1 MLLCSI
7 ISLFFCFCPPHPSP
21 HPTRTP
27 HWWHMGAELSWQT
40 HHPLLS
46 GPLESPT
53 TPGPPSEHRRAGH
66 SAGIWTGWWE
76 HLGKK
81 RKRNRKGRAVASSL
95 SPLLHSF
102 LEERL
107 LANLRQQLWILRHVL
122 FGRCDYFHRKNIF
135 IDKTLSVVRG
145 CFVRCFVW
153 FARPWRELCL
163 PYDLW
168 KTHNSKNDSFVS
180 EGNNAC
186 LFGEAI
192 IGNIFK
198 KKKKKKE
205 KQERLTT
212 GCFQSQLRNDDF
224 WHILR
229 IFFCWFLFHFMINY
243 DRTGE
248 RKLFVQDVFLLQPSE
263 IVCERNLNQRTWHK
277 WQNSRLFVTSV
288 VNDSMHKCVS
298 FPPELVLAS
307 VKSKLDVSLCLNF
320 TFVCCHNAS
329 LMLWL
334 GLHTISHSHR
344 RILSDLL

>member
-1 MLLCSI
+1 MPRFWLMFRSWAECKSDKTRGTSRMTKTTWPLGVMFPQSVVFMGLVRISFTHRLNVVNDKKKKKKVLLCSI

-198 KKKKKKE
+198 KKKKKK
-205 KQERLTT
+205 KKSRRD
-212 GCFQSQLRNDDF
+212 SP
-224 WHILR
+224 
-229 IFFCWFLFHFMINY
+229 
-243 DRTGE
+243 
-248 RKLFVQDVFLLQPSE
+248 QDVSSLSYEMMIFDIFWGS
-263 IVCERNLNQRTWHK
+263 
-277 WQNSRLFVTSV
+277 
-288 VNDSMHKCVS
+288 S
-298 FPPELVLAS
+298 FADFS
-307 VKSKLDVSLCLNF
+307 F
-320 TFVCCHNAS
+320 I
-329 LMLWL
+329 LW
-334 GLHTISHSHR
+334 
-344 RILSDLL
+344 